1 MFFIS
6 LHSAVNRKL
15 KGAAVRGIQ
24 PCVTMRE
31 VALLY
36 SVLRVVPE
44 TDRDATATRRFPRWQ
59 PRSGRAV
66 NPVRGLEAPI
76 HRRHRQ
82 NRWLLR
88 YRGPPGHER
97 EL

>member
-44 TDRDATATRRFPRWQ
+44 TDRDATATRRLPRWQ
-59 PRSGRAV
+59 PRIWRTSFLPSMRRA
-66 NPVRGLEAPI
+66 PA
-76 HRRHRQ
+76 
-82 NRWLLR
+82 
-88 YRGPPGHER
+88 GHVG
-97 EL
+97 